1 MGPARVTPTPCN
13 IADLPPIDAVVI
25 SHNHYDHLD
34 LNTIK
39 QLAKPETW
47 FFVPLGNK
55 QWFLD
60 IGIKNVVECDWWDE
74 YKLEVQKDGVDA
86 KATIAATPC
95 QHFTGRSLTDRYK
108 TLWSSWVVEANDT
121 SMFFGGDTGYRT
133 VEKGFTGDL
142 DSLPH
147 CPAFKEIGEKYGPF
161 DISAIP
167 IGAYSPRWVMSP
179 VHCSPEDAVCV
190 HQDVKSKHSI
200 GIHWATFTLTD
211 EPYFEPPQRL
221 KKSLA
226 EKGLPESEFHTLT
239 IGESIDVKK

>member
-1 MGPARVTPTPCN
+1 MVGSRRGSDVVSQSQRAIRSVFLKSVPSAPSNSWSYNDVLIVYLPRCSPVQFMGPARVTPPPCN
-13 IADLPPIDAVVI
+13 IADLPPIDAVII

-60 IGIKNVVECDWWDE
+60 IGITNVVECDWWDE

-86 KATIAATPC
+86 KAIIGAFTLIRFPSVRFLCSFRHFTAATPC

-133 VEKGFTGDL
+133 VQKGFTGDL

-147 CPAFKEIGEKYGPF
+147 CPAFKV
-161 DISAIP
+161 A
-167 IGAYSPRWVMSP
+167 W
-179 VHCSPEDAVCV
+179 
-190 HQDVKSKHSI
+190 
-200 GIHWATFTLTD
+200 
-211 EPYFEPPQRL
+211 L
-221 KKSLA
+221 KLRFSC
-226 EKGLPESEFHTLT
+226 G
-239 IGESIDVKK
+239 GR